1 VTRVTRDPSRS
12 RVAVLD
18 YCPSSTGPDAASA
31 QLHAAGREHVWTTR
45 QSPDLDVD
53 TQPVAS
59 AATATEPARLAEPH
73 EMAAIDRKLARMK
86 DRELQPR
93 PTWLCVTRHDGRG
106 WRGSRERPAVLGGQL
121 NRDHQRGTGRP
132 AGRRATARRG

>member
-1 VTRVTRDPSRS
+1 MPLESMTDPVSIQLIMTDPAFVDCPCSILLRLYIESIEDGRPVTRVTRDPSRS

-18 YCPSSTGPDAASA
+18 YCPSSTRPDAAGA

-59 AATATEPARLAEPH
+59 ATTVTAARDP
-73 EMAAIDRKLARMK
+73 
-86 DRELQPR
+86 
-93 PTWLCVTRHDGRG
+93 
-106 WRGSRERPAVLGGQL
+106 
-121 NRDHQRGTGRP
+121 
-132 AGRRATARRG
+132 